1 MNWQKSKIQESN
13 QLPHQNPN
21 HICDGC
27 EQNRVLNKTVNS
39 IDDMAK
45 KDEKSQV
52 TRKSIRHMI
61 KKKNNN
67 KGYLPTTQRNP

>member
-27 EQNRVLNKTVNS
+27 EQNRALNKTVNS

-52 TRKSIRHMI
+52 TRKSI
-61 KKKNNN
+61 
-67 KGYLPTTQRNP
+67 